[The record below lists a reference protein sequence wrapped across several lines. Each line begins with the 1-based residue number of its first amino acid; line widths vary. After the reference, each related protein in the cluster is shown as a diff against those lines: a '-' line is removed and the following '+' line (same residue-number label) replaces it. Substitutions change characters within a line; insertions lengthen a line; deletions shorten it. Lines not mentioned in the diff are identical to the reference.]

1 VVATITTVVIE
12 TSGPVGPC
20 AAPNT
25 RRERIFAAIHSV
37 QRVDHAAGGTVVA
50 EIGGGQLVVLPVRSY
65 AAKAAVTALNSSFKL
80 CLTT

>member
-1 VVATITTVVIE
+1 VVATITTVLLRPQAQWV
-12 TSGPVGPC
+12 PVPL
-20 AAPNT
+20 PT
-25 RRERIFAAIHSV
+25 RAEKGSL
-37 QRVDHAAGGTVVA
+37 QRYTQCSALTMPLGGTVVA